1 MNQFKA
7 FIDNQKQFQYFVSD
21 NQNNS
26 FQEHQFKQ
34 MNSISGRIGYLITYV
49 DKTNEYIDAPTAS
62 AAYKIATTKKEVEKI
77 SYHAIRM

>member
-7 FIDNQKQFQYFVSD
+7 FIDNQKQFQCFVSD
-21 NQNNS
+21 NKNNF
-26 FQEHQFKQ
+26 FQEHKFKQ
-34 MNSISGRIGYLITYV
+34 MNSISERIGYLITYV